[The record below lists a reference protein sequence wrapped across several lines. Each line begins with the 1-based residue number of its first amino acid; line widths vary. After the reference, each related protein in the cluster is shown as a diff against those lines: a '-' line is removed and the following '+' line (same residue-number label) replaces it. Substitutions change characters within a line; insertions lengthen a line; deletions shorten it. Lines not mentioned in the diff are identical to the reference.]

1 MKMPGAPL
9 AISLTCVALRV
20 HRFLA
25 SSQGSDRK
33 YLPVALSVFCKKM
46 RTILERAQGV
56 QCRNN
61 LARALS
67 LRNSLVFRH
76 KSPSGQVFTVGDHLF
91 FQEIRQFLSL

>member
-25 SSQGSDRK
+25 SSQGCDRK
-33 YLPVALSVFCKKM
+33 YLPVALPVCRTKV

-76 KSPSGQVFTVGDHLF
+76 NSASGHVFTVGDHLF
-91 FQEIRQFLSL
+91 SQEI